1 MIDIESYMGDF
12 KQSMSE
18 QLEWFEEKFYG
29 IEISQ
34 SELKRRLRN
43 LEMARN
49 RSDDKEDIEIQHVN
63 DILFY

>member
-49 RSDDKEDIEIQHVN
+49 RSNDKKDIEIQHVN
-63 DILFY
+63 DI